1 MSNLLSDR
9 RSFLRQAT
17 GTATLLTS
25 SFGAAGAAD
34 SVGVEQWNFFEIT
47 LQGPSSG
54 NPFVEIEFSAELSNS
69 HRTVRV
75 PGFYDGEGTY
85 KVRFMPD
92 ILGTWTYKT
101 SSNRTELAGKS
112 GRFECI
118 AAQPGNRGPVQV
130 ASTWHFAYADGST
143 YVPIGTTCYAW
154 THQGDT
160 LEEQTIETLR
170 SAPFNKL
177 RMCIF
182 PKSYAYNQNEPQFYP
197 FPRNSD
203 GSNNYSRFNPEFF
216 RHLEKR
222 LAQLRDLQI
231 EADLILFHPYD
242 RWGYSNMPPEADDR
256 YLKYVVAR
264 LSAFRNVWWS
274 IANEFDLVKTKK
286 LSDWDRYFHVVQQQD
301 PYGHLRSIHHSKTMY
316 DHGKPWV
323 THVSI
328 QGDSFE
334 KTEELRTGYM
344 KPVIYDECKYE
355 GNIPQRWG
363 NISGQEMVR
372 RFWLGTVTGAYV
384 GHGETYLDSHDV
396 LWWSKGGTL
405 HGDSPKR
412 IAFLRKVLE
421 DGLGEGL
428 DPVSNYY
435 LGAGKPGQYALY
447 YFDLHQPANYT
458 FDLGKNGTFKADLID
473 PWEMTITPMEG
484 SYKGKFLLK
493 LPGKPYMAVRF
504 KAIA

>member
-1 MSNLLSDR
+1 MSDFLSDR
-9 RSFLRQAT
+9 RSFLKRAGAAVT
-17 GTATLLTS
+17 VLTS
-25 SFGAAGAAD
+25 KAGAAD
-34 SVGVEQWNFFEIT
+34 ANAATVEKWDFFEAA
-47 LQGPSSG
+47 LQGPSKG
-54 NPFVEIEFSAELSNS
+54 NPFIEVEFWAEFRNG
-69 HRTVRV
+69 HRSVRV
-75 PGFYDGEGTY
+75 PGFYDGEGVY

-92 ILGTWTYKT
+92 GLGTWTYQT
-101 SSNRTELAGKS
+101 GSNRAELTGKN

-118 AAQPGNRGPVQV
+118 AAKPGNRGPVRV
-130 ASTWHFAYADGST
+130 ANVWHFAYADGSAH
-143 YVPIGTTCYAW
+143 VPIGTTCYAW

-170 SAPFNKL
+170 LAPFNKL

-182 PKSYAYNQNEPQFYP
+182 PKSYIYNENEPPFYP
-197 FPRNSD
+197 FPRSD
-203 GSNNYSRFNPEFF
+203 GGLNDYSRFNPEFF

-222 LAQLRDLQI
+222 LIQLRDLQI

-264 LSAFRNVWWS
+264 LSALRHVWWS

-286 LSDWDRYFHVVQQQD
+286 LSDWDRYFHIVQQQD

-323 THVSI
+323 THLSI

-334 KTEELRTGYM
+334 KTEELRTQYR

-355 GNIPQRWG
+355 GNISKRWG
-363 NISGQEMVR
+363 NLSGREMVR

-405 HGDSPKR
+405 HGASPTR
-412 IAFLRKVLE
+412 IAFLRKILE
-421 DGLGEGL
+421 DGLATGL

-435 LGAGKPGQYALY
+435 FGAGKPGQYALY
-447 YFDLHQPANYT
+447 YFDLHQPADYT
-458 FDLGKNGTFKADLID
+458 FDLERFSFELNQCKQPLLDSC
-473 PWEMTITPMEG
+473 G
-484 SYKGKFLLK
+484 SELAIGVCSFENRCRRAISDSGS
-493 LPGKPYMAVRF
+493 LP
-504 KAIA
+504 